1 MDEIGKF
8 SFLMHPFHSGVI
20 TSIQTCL
27 KRQIFVTAS
36 QDKSIRVWSYNASS
50 NTNFVK
56 LDIFESTF
64 DEVLCLALHASGNY
78 LVASFNAFLR
88 FYNIFGKA
96 IKHYLEL
103 PIKTC
108 KEMKFS
114 QFGSLIAC
122 QHLN

>member
-1 MDEIGKF
+1 MKHSAEKMDEIGKF

-27 KRQIFVTAS
+27 KRQ
-36 QDKSIRVWSYNASS
+36 
-50 NTNFVK
+50 NFVK